1 MWVYIAVYM
10 FGVVSGVGLMALFC
24 ANGRNDDDDFHGGV
38 A

>member
-1 MWVYIAVYM
+1 MWVYIAVYI

-24 ANGRNDDDDFHGGV
+24 ANGSDNDFHGGV